1 MIKHPTN
8 FGYTIT
14 QLPKDLYT
22 SLLKECKTAQNSN
35 KELITAISGTN
46 TPKHYLI
53 KDNLV
58 PLIQFV
64 KKTVDEYDK
73 AFPSLGDIAVLT
85 KNVPFYIENPWINFQ
100 KKHQFIPNH
109 YHVGIYSYTIWMIIP
124 YDIEE
129 ELKNSKGGLGG
140 HSSCYELTYTNSIGT
155 INHEI
160 MKIGRKDE
168 GTMILFPARMHHCVY
183 PFYTSDA
190 TRVSI
195 SGNILLKG

>member
-1 MIKHPTN
+1 
-8 FGYTIT
+8 
-14 QLPKDLYT
+14 
-22 SLLKECKTAQNSN
+22 
-35 KELITAISGTN
+35 
-46 TPKHYLI
+46 
-53 KDNLV
+53 
-58 PLIQFV
+58 
-64 KKTVDEYDK
+64 
-73 AFPSLGDIAVLT
+73 
-85 KNVPFYIENPWINFQ
+85 
-100 KKHQFIPNH
+100 
-109 YHVGIYSYTIWMIIP
+109 MIIP

-195 SGNILLKG
+195 SGNIPKGVVFIIN

>member
-1 MIKHPTN
+1 MIKHPKN
-8 FGYTIT
+8 FGYTMT

-22 SLLKECKTAQNSN
+22 SLLKECNLAQEKN
-35 KELITAISGTN
+35 KELTTAISGTN

-58 PLIQFV
+58 ALIQFV

-85 KNVPFYIENPWINFQ
+85 KNVPFYIETPWVNFQ

-109 YHVGIYSYTIWMIIP
+109 YHVGIYSYTIWMVIP

-129 ELKNSKGGLGG
+129 ELKNSRISVMAMRCKHVAHLDCVAEHLKNNNFQGPICRKSIIDMTKIKNYKEVNTFLG
-140 HSSCYELTYTNSIGT
+140 SQ
-155 INHEI
+155 
-160 MKIGRKDE
+160 
-168 GTMILFPARMHHCVY
+168 
-183 PFYTSDA
+183 
-190 TRVSI
+190 RVV
-195 SGNILLKG
+195 L